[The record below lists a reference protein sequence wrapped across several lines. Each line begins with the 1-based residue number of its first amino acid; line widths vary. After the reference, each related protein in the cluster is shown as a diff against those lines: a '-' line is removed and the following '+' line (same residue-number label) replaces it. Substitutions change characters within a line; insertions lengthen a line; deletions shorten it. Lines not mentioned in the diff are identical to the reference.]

1 MVKFGVDDLAE
12 AMRLGQEAAAASLQR
27 GCAKSQPL
35 ASSIS
40 KPTEDMVSATF
51 IKPIKLEFEKVYC
64 PYLLMNK
71 KPLARKTL
79 VSSWNFCCNYCHS
92 Q

>member
-1 MVKFGVDDLAE
+1 M
-12 AMRLGQEAAAASLQR
+12 MMLQR
-27 GCAKSQPL
+27 PCVWVRRQPQLHCKEADAKSHLTMLQT
-35 ASSIS
+35 SIS
-40 KPTEDMVSATF
+40 KAEDMVSATF

-79 VSSWNFCCNYCHS
+79 VSGL
-92 Q
+92 